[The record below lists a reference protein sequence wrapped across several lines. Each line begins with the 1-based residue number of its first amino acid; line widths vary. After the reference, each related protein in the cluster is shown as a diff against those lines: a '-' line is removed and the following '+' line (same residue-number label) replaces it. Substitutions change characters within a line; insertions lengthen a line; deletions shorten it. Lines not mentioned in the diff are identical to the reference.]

1 MRSGSWNPSHIRH
14 PDVLWAGTGG
24 KTMARS
30 RAVKRPA
37 DLPDFDNPPV
47 NEVVIGIQFNDTAI
61 TGAHIG
67 LFWEELRNEFPK
79 ASEQPPLEPRIES
92 FQPRRF
98 SAPILDVSSWRGSR
112 HWLTSEDDV
121 HLIQIQAD
129 RLVYNWRRGLHN
141 AAYPH
146 FEYLQEKF
154 WNIAEKWLIFLKGI
168 EKTLELTQWEVSYI
182 NHILTPDRQ
191 PTMADVLSFWGGQ
204 LDHAMGG
211 SAEVGRMEAQRVL
224 TENNSPWARMY
235 VNVGSAI
242 RADQV
247 PLIAFE
253 LTVRGPPGGED
264 AWNVTHERLFKGRH
278 HIVRAFDA
286 LTTEK
291 MHAIWGK
298 RK

>member
-1 MRSGSWNPSHIRH
+1 MYVDRCSG
-14 PDVLWAGTGG
+14 GM
-24 KTMARS
+24 MARS
-30 RAVKRPA
+30 RNVTRPA
-37 DLPDFDNPPV
+37 DLPDYDNPPV
-47 NEVVIGIQFNDTAI
+47 NEVVIGIQFDPTAI

-67 LFWEELRNEFPK
+67 LFWGELRDEFPK

-98 SAPILDVSSWRGSR
+98 SAPILDFSSWRGSR

-121 HLIQIQAD
+121 QLIQIQAD
-129 RLVYNWRRGLHN
+129 RLLYNWRRGLHN
-141 AAYPH
+141 ATYPH
-146 FEYLQEKF
+146 FESLQEKF
-154 WNIAEKWLIFLKGI
+154 WSIAEKWSTFLRGLDKSL
-168 EKTLELTQWEVSYI
+168 KLTQWEVSYI
-182 NHILTPDRQ
+182 NHILTPDGQ
-191 PTMADVLSFWGGQ
+191 PTLADVLSFWGGE

-211 SAEVGRMEAQRVL
+211 AAEAGRMEAQRIL

-235 VNVGSAI
+235 INITTGI
-242 RADQV
+242 RVDQT

-253 LTVRGPPGGED
+253 LTVRGPPEGED
-264 AWNVTHERLFKGRH
+264 AWDITHERLFNGRH
-278 HIVRAFDA
+278 QIVTAFGA